1 MSLEKKKVVV
11 LGSTGSIGRQTLD
24 VIDKQKERFELLG
37 IAARRIRTKMPS
49 FTNSFTYRFNS
60 GSNTFPLFKNCYRL
74 STGNL

>member
-37 IAARRIRTKMPS
+37 IAARDEVELLAEQALPAS
-49 FTNSFTYRFNS
+49 SQCNSSRRCAC
-60 GSNTFPLFKNCYRL
+60 L
-74 STGNL
+74 